1 MCVCFC
7 GCRQYMVTIPAVVEA
22 GAETKF
28 CASLVQPNEI
38 LVMTVTLMSKNKNT
52 TLLEKTSGTEFHT
65 CVQFQVTSQDRL

>member
-1 MCVCFC
+1 
-7 GCRQYMVTIPAVVEA
+7 MVTIPAVVEA